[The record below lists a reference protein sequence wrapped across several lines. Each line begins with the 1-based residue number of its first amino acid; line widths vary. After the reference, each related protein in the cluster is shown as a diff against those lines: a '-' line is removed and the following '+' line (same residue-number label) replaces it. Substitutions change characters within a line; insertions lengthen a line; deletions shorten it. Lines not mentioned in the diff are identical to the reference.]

1 MAFIKR
7 ILVPTDFSEPATN
20 ALRYAQL
27 LARLT
32 QAEVKV
38 LHIFNVPVVDPYMP
52 GDTLELLMQ
61 EVKAAS
67 EAKLNDLLQD
77 FPSIT
82 GESMHG
88 FVVDDIIRFSEDWQ
102 ADLIVM
108 GTTGASGAKEAFFGS
123 NAAGVLSHSHVKMLS
138 VPENYTDHKAPSK
151 LCYASDFTGREELS
165 FQIFVDLAKAWDCS
179 LDILHVVSD
188 ELVFTAQKAEAIYAK
203 IASSC
208 NYDRMHFEEI
218 SSNEVT
224 GAIEA
229 FVQTNGTDILGMA
242 VHRRNL
248 LERLFSKSK
257 TRAIAHHAQIPLL
270 SIQKN

>member
-20 ALRYAQL
+20 ALRYAQI
-27 LARLT
+27 LAGLT

-61 EVKAAS
+61 EVKAGND
-67 EAKLNDLLQD
+67 AKMEELLKS
-77 FPSIT
+77 FPGIT

-88 FVVDDIIRFSEDWQ
+88 FVIDDINRFAEEWE

-123 NAAGVLSHSHVKMLS
+123 NASGVLSHSHVKTLS
-138 VPENYTDHKAPSK
+138 IPESYTNQKAPSK
-151 LCYASDFTGREELS
+151 ICYASDFTGNEELS
-165 FQIFVDLAKAWDCS
+165 FRIFVNLAKAWDCS
-179 LDILHVVSD
+179 LDILHIVSD
-188 ELVFTAQKAEAIYAK
+188 ELVFTSAQANDMYTK
-203 IASSC
+203 IAAGC
-208 NYDRMHFEEI
+208 NFDRMEFAEI
-218 SSNEVT
+218 KSNEVT
-224 GAIEA
+224 AAIET

-242 VHRRNL
+242 VHHRNI
-248 LERLFSKSK
+248 LERIFSKSK
-257 TRAIAHHAQIPLL
+257 TKAIANHAQIPLL
-270 SIQKN
+270 SIRKN